1 MIVLKRDKIEL
12 GFQWFTVGFLG
23 LLGLPLI
30 GIGLSLAFGGG
41 DEGGAF
47 ALIATGAFLL
57 LLALLVA
64 DDALATTL
72 TRIIIDDKSV
82 ALRLPSRR
90 GYVRFNPINQTIARA
105 DIAGIEHRTESFGA
119 KAKQESYALTLRDGS
134 RLMLGSDRP
143 MIAPFFGKAAIAL
156 SDLGVPVRSLGVV
169 KAKTGFMLIWGA
181 SVPPWDAAPLSE
193 AEASR
198 ELRRTENFLVYTRW
212 IVLAGLALTA
222 AARAW
227 G

>member
-12 GFQWFTVGFLG
+12 GFQWFTVGFIG
-23 LLGLPLI
+23 LLGLALI
-30 GIGLSLAFGGG
+30 GVGLYLAFGSA
-41 DEGGAF
+41 DENGAF
-47 ALIATGAFLL
+47 ALIVTGAFLL

-64 DDALATTL
+64 DDALATTI

-90 GYVRFNPINQTIARA
+90 GYVRFNPINQIIARA
-105 DIAGIEHRTESFGA
+105 DITGIEHRTETFGA
-119 KAKQESYALTLRDGS
+119 KAKQESYALALRDGS

-143 MIAPFFGKAAIAL
+143 MIAPFYGNAAIAL

-169 KAKTGFMLIWGA
+169 KAKTGFILIWGA
-181 SVPPWDAAPLSE
+181 SVPPWDAAPLPE

>member
-1 MIVLKRDKIEL
+1 MIVLKRDRIEL
-12 GFQWFTVGFLG
+12 GFQWFTVAFIG
-23 LLGLPLI
+23 LLGLALI
-30 GIGLSLAFGGG
+30 GVGVFISMPRGEE
-41 DEGGAF
+41 DGAL

-72 TRIIIDDKSV
+72 TRIVIDDKNV

-105 DIAGIEHRTESFGA
+105 DIASIEHRTETFGG
-119 KAKQESYALTLRDGS
+119 KAKQESYALALRDGS

-143 MIAPFFGKAAIAL
+143 MIAPFFGNAAIAL
-156 SDLGVPVRSLGVV
+156 SDLGIPVRSVGVV
-169 KAKTGFMLIWGA
+169 KAKSGFMLIWGA
-181 SVPPWDAAPLSE
+181 SVPPWDSAPLPE